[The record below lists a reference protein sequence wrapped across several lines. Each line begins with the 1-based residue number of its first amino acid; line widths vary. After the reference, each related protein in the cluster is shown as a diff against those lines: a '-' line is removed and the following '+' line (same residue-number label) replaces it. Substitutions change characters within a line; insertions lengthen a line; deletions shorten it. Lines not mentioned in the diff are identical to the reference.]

1 VLAPEKTALIIEDR
15 FAGVNLFAAAFSFD
29 HRIDKAFKFFTRP
42 AINAEPMRKAIRS
55 AVFPTQILHLS
66 RHVGIAPIIKGQQAA
81 RNASVVTI
89 PLCQNT
95 CGIAELYSCAAIL
108 CAILLKDRDV
118 RPAVSMYQGS
128 VLASPSRT
136 PYTGEKPSNS
146 EIFVMS
152 A

>member
-1 VLAPEKTALIIEDR
+1 MLAAEKTALVIEDR

-42 AINAEPMRKAIRS
+42 AIKRGTDEKGNSFCR
-55 AVFPTQILHLS
+55 FPGPNLTPILAC
-66 RHVGIAPIIKGQQAA
+66 RYRTDYQGQTGS
-81 RNASVVTI
+81 RNASVVLF
-89 PLCQNT
+89 PCVNT
-95 CGIAELYSCAAIL
+95 CGIAELYSCEAIL
-108 CAILLKDRDV
+108 CAVILKDRDV

>member
-1 VLAPEKTALIIEDR
+1 VLAIEDR
-15 FAGVNLFAAAFSFD
+15 FAGVNLFVAAFSFD

-55 AVFPTQILHLS
+55 AVFPVQILLPS
-66 RHVGIAPIIKGQQAA
+66 RHVGIASTIKGKQAA

-89 PLCQNT
+89 ALCQNI